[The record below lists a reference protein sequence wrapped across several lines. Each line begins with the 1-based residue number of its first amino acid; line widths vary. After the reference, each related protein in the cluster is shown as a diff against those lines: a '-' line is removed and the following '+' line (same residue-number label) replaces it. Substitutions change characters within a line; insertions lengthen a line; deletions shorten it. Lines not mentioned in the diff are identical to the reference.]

1 MENKNAGKFDTN
13 LNYRA
18 VEGGY
23 ILRLQRG
30 ARVMETLNKFIKAK
44 KIAAGMIS
52 AIGAVEDVELG
63 YFRLS
68 DKQYLRKH
76 FPDIYELVSFSG
88 NISYVEGE
96 PFVHTHAVLGD
107 PDYRPVAGHF
117 FDGTVA
123 VTMEIYIT
131 VFKEKITRSPDDE
144 TGLKLLNIL

>member
-1 MENKNAGKFDTN
+1 MENENAGKFGSALT
-13 LNYRA
+13 YRA

-23 ILRLQRG
+23 ILRFQRG
-30 ARVMETLNKFIKAK
+30 VRVVETLAKFIKAK
-44 KIAAGMIS
+44 KIAGGTVS

-76 FPDIYELVSFSG
+76 FPDIYELVSFTG

-96 PFVHTHAVLGD
+96 PFVHAHAILGD
-107 PDYRPVAGHF
+107 PGYRPLAGHF

-131 VFKEKITRSPDDE
+131 VFKEKITRSPDVE
-144 TGLKLLNIL
+144 TGLKLLDIS